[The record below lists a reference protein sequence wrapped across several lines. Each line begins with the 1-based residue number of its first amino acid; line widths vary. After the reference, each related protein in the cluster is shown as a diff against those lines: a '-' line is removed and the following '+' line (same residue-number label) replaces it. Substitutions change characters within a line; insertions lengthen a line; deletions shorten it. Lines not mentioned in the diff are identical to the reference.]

1 MNKKWFTLI
10 EMLIVIVII
19 GILLTLSMRISWDR
33 IQVLKTKSVWE
44 QIVYNYNNLYVKNL
58 LTNYYNWEMYENMVI
73 RFSKWDT
80 KLNYFYDTYTNSES
94 SSDNDFWL
102 SEIVQWW
109 NYEVESVYF
118 NWNWNKSSINNQTA
132 YVIFEPYKIW
142 CKLSDKNPKESD
154 GVVAEYSK
162 LNIDLLV
169 NWNKKYCLE
178 IPSDLCKMEVVD
190 CK

>member
-58 LTNYYNWEMYENMVI
+58 LTNYYGQEMYENMVI

-80 KLNYFYDTYTNSES
+80 KLSYFYYTYPDSES
-94 SSDNDFWL
+94 TSDNDYWL

-109 NYEVESVYF
+109 KYEVENVYF
-118 NWNWNKSSINNQTA
+118 DWNLNKSSNDNKTA
-132 YVIFEPYKIW
+132 YVVFEPYKIW

-154 GVVAEYSK
+154 GKASEYSK

-169 NWNKKYCLE
+169 NWSRKYCFE
-178 IPSDLCKMEVVD
+178 IQSDLCKMEVVD

>member
-44 QIVYNYNNLYVKNL
+44 QVVYNYNNLYVKNL
-58 LTNYYNWEMYENMVI
+58 LTNYYGQEMYENMII

-80 KLNYFYDTYTNSES
+80 KLNYYYDIYSDSE
-94 SSDNDFWL
+94 SDNDPWL

-109 NYEVESVYF
+109 KYEVENVYF
-118 NWNWNKSSINNQTA
+118 DWNKTIGDSA
-132 YVIFEPYKIW
+132 YLIFEPYKIW
-142 CKLSDKNPKESD
+142 CFLSNDYTDYEGPSYKKLDIE
-154 GVVAEYSK
+154 
-162 LNIDLLV
+162 LLV
-169 NWNKKYCLE
+169 NTNKKYCFE
-178 IPSDLCKMEVVD
+178 ISSDLCKLKVID

>member
-58 LTNYYNWEMYENMVI
+58 LTNYYGQEMYENMVI

-80 KLNYFYDTYTNSES
+80 KLSYFYDTYPDSES
-94 SSDNDFWL
+94 TSDNDYWL

-109 NYEVESVYF
+109 KYEVENVYF
-118 NWNWNKSSINNQTA
+118 DWNLNKSSNDNKTA
-132 YVIFEPYKIW
+132 YVVFEPYKIW
-142 CKLSDKNPKESD
+142 CKISDENPKESD
-154 GVVAEYSK
+154 SNVPEYNR

-169 NWNKKYCLE
+169 NWSRKYCFE
-178 IPSDLCKMEVVD
+178 IHSDLCKMEVTD